1 MFLFFLSLVL
11 LFLSPKVSSQNP
23 NMFDIEIFCY
33 DSSSPGCGNANAM
46 GIYELAGQIVS
57 DNLIL
62 NSRIKVHIEVENV
75 GNTKSYGNYAF
86 QLKFIIKLL
95 LIPVLTSTCFECIN
109 SLYLRNYSTI

>member
-23 NMFDIEIFCY
+23 NMFDINIICY
-33 DSSSPGCGNANAM
+33 DMVSPACGTSNAM

-62 NSRIKVHIEVENV
+62 NSRIKVDIEVEKIEDV
-75 GNTKSYGNYAF
+75 DYYGNYAF

-95 LIPVLTSTCFECIN
+95 LIPVFTSICFECIN
-109 SLYLRNYSTI
+109 SLYSSISRII